1 MTAILFLVQAL
12 TVSSQVDSVIV
23 YPHQVLVV
31 RNASVTV
38 SGPGELAFPNL
49 PGALD
54 DNSVRI
60 KAPGIRVGEVQVRR
74 GYLAEPT
81 SEVKR
86 LLARL
91 QELEDQFK
99 GLDDEG
105 AVLKAKEEFLNS
117 VKLGAPEIISKE
129 LQQGKVAA
137 ESWRG
142 ALAFVGD
149 ELVKVKARQVKLARE
164 KEKMQKQV
172 EAARR
177 EYNDARAAI
186 ENRKE
191 VRFNFSADA
200 GAYELRLAYVIA
212 NAANWAP
219 YYELRANPSGS
230 KVEVSYFAKLAQRTG
245 EDWENVRVVLSTTT
259 PVLGVTPPEPNPW
272 YLSLFE
278 AMRDGYKKRMVMPA
292 PGGPM
297 SERVS
302 SAGGIGAGV
311 PEEIQPVETGLSLQ
325 YAIPGRVSLRSGEQ
339 VKKLGLKHVALPAEF
354 EYYTLPRS
362 GQQAYL
368 TGKLANTSDFVF
380 LAGDGNTYVGD
391 EYTGSTWLPNIA
403 PQESAL
409 LSFGI
414 DERVKVKRE
423 LVRSFKSKGGL
434 FSRTEKQSF
443 VYRTT
448 VDNYTSKPV
457 TIKVV
462 EQVPVSKQGE
472 IKVTVTKVEPKFLEE
487 DKDKGTY
494 TWKPTLEPKGKLAS
508 AADVGRFTI
517 DYEFTVEYPAGR
529 RVQGLF

>member
-1 MTAILFLVQAL
+1 MFVILLLLQTM
-12 TVSSQVDSVIV
+12 TVSSQVDSVVV

-31 RNASVTV
+31 RTGSVTV
-38 SGPGELAFPNL
+38 SGPGELAFPGL

-74 GYLAEPT
+74 GYLAEPKP
-81 SEVKR
+81 EVKR
-86 LLARL
+86 LLARV
-91 QELEDQFK
+91 QDLEDQFK

-117 VKLGAPEIISKE
+117 VKLGAPEIISKD
-129 LQQGKVAA
+129 LQQGKVAT

-149 ELVKVKARQVKLARE
+149 ELMKVKVRQVKLARE
-164 KEKMQKQV
+164 KEEMQKQV

-177 EYNDARAAI
+177 EYNDAKAAI

-191 VRFNFSADA
+191 VGFNFSADA
-200 GAYELRLAYVIA
+200 GTYEVELTYTVP
-212 NAANWAP
+212 NAASWSP
-219 YYELRANPSGS
+219 YYELRANPSEG
-230 KVEVSYFAKLAQRTG
+230 KVGVSYFAKLAQRSG
-245 EDWENVRVVLSTTT
+245 EDWNDVRVVLSTTT
-259 PVLGVTPPEPNPW
+259 PVLGNTTPQPYPW
-272 YLSLFE
+272 YLSLLE
-278 AMRDGYKKRMVMPA
+278 LERAVRKSVMPA
-292 PGGPM
+292 PGAPM
-297 SERVS
+297 MAFESQARD
-302 SAGGIGAGV
+302 GGAMV
-311 PEEIQPVETGLSLQ
+311 EAPEDIQPVETGISLQ
-325 YAIPGRVSLRSGEQ
+325 YVIPGRVSLKSGEQ
-339 VKKLGLKHVALPAEF
+339 VKKLGLKQLALPAEF

-368 TGKLANTSDFVF
+368 TGNLANSSDFVF
-380 LAGDGNTYVGD
+380 LAGSGNTYVGD

-403 PQESAL
+403 PQESTL

-423 LVRSFKSKGGL
+423 LVKSFKSKGGL
-434 FSRTEKQSF
+434 FSKTEKQSF

-448 VDNYTSKPV
+448 VENYVSKPV
-457 TIKVV
+457 TIKIV
-462 EQVPVSKQGE
+462 EQAPVSQQGE

-494 TWKPTLEPKGKLAS
+494 TWKPTIETRGK
-508 AADVGRFTI
+508 FTI
-517 DYEFTVEYPAGR
+517 DYEFTVEHPAGR

>member
-1 MTAILFLVQAL
+1 MQAM
-12 TVSSQVDSVIV
+12 TVSSQADSVVV

-31 RNASVTV
+31 RTASVSV
-38 SGPGELAFPNL
+38 SGSGELSFPGL

-81 SEVKR
+81 PEVKR

-99 GLDDEG
+99 GLEDEG

-129 LQQGKVAA
+129 LQQGKVAT

-142 ALAFVGD
+142 ALTFVGD
-149 ELVKVKARQVKLARE
+149 ELMKVKTRQVKLGRE
-164 KEKMQKQV
+164 REEKQKQV

-177 EYNDARAAI
+177 EYNDAKAAV

-191 VRFNFSADA
+191 VRFNFAADV
-200 GAYELRLAYVIA
+200 GTYDVRLAYVIA
-212 NAANWAP
+212 NAADWGP
-219 YYELRANPSGS
+219 YYELRANPGES
-230 KVEVSYFAKLAQRTG
+230 KVDVSYFAKLTQRTG
-245 EDWENVRVVLSTTT
+245 EDWENVKVVLSTTT
-259 PVLGVTPPEPNPW
+259 PVLGVTAPEPHPW
-272 YLSLFE
+272 YLSLRE
-278 AMRDGYKKRMVMPA
+278 AERAAYKRMEMPT
-292 PGGPM
+292 PGAAK
-297 SERVS
+297 
-302 SAGGIGAGV
+302 AGGRFDEGV
-311 PEEIQPVETGLSLQ
+311 MAEKPEEIQPVETGISLQ
-325 YAIPGRVSLRSGEQ
+325 YAIPGRVSLKSGEQ
-339 VKKLGLKHVALPAEF
+339 AKKLGLKQVNLPADF

-380 LAGDGNTYVGD
+380 LAGDGNTYIGD

-403 PQESAL
+403 SQESTL
-409 LSFGI
+409 VSFGI

-423 LVRSFKSKGGL
+423 LVKSFKSKGGL
-434 FSRTEKQSF
+434 FSKTERAQF
-443 VYRTT
+443 VYKTT
-448 VDNYTSKPV
+448 VENYNPKAV

-462 EQVPVSKQGE
+462 EQVPVSQQGE

-494 TWKPTLEPKGKLAS
+494 TWKPTLDPKGK
-508 AADVGRFTI
+508 FI
-517 DYEFTVEYPAGR
+517 INFEFTVEYPAGR
-529 RVQGLF
+529 DVQGLY

>member
-1 MTAILFLVQAL
+1 M
-12 TVSSQVDSVIV
+12 TVSSQVDSVVV
-23 YPHQVLVV
+23 YPRQVLVV
-31 RNASVTV
+31 RTASVTV
-38 SGPGELAFPNL
+38 SGPGELVFPGL
-49 PGALD
+49 PGALN

-81 SEVKR
+81 PEVKR
-86 LLARL
+86 LQARL
-91 QELEDQFK
+91 QDLEDQFK
-99 GLDDEG
+99 GIDNEG

-129 LQQGKVAA
+129 LQQGKVAT

-149 ELVKVKARQVKLARE
+149 ELMKVKTRQVKLARE
-164 KEKMQKQV
+164 KEEMQKQV

-177 EYNDARAAI
+177 EYNDAKAAV

-191 VRFNFSADA
+191 VGFNFSADT
-200 GAYELRLAYVIA
+200 GTYRVELTYVIA
-212 NAANWAP
+212 NAASWVP

-230 KVEVSYFAKLAQRTG
+230 KVDVAYFAKLAQRTG
-245 EDWENVRVVLSTTT
+245 EDWQNVRVVLSTTT

-272 YLSLFE
+272 YLSLLE
-278 AMRDGYKKRMVMPA
+278 LERAYRKTVMPA
-292 PGGPM
+292 PGAA
-297 SERVS
+297 EAVIVS
-302 SAGGIGAGV
+302 GGFDAEYGSAMDV
-311 PEEIQPVETGLSLQ
+311 QPVETGISLQ
-325 YAIPGRVSLRSGEQ
+325 YVIPGRVSLKSGEQ
-339 VKKLGLKHVALPAEF
+339 AKKLGLKQVALPAEF

-403 PQESAL
+403 PQESTF

-434 FSRTEKQSF
+434 FSKTEKQSF

-448 VDNYTSKPV
+448 VDNYTSKPIV
-457 TIKVV
+457 IKVV
-462 EQVPVSKQGE
+462 EQIPVSKQGE

-494 TWKPTLEPKGKLAS
+494 TWKPTLEPKGKFA
-508 AADVGRFTI
+508 I

>member
-1 MTAILFLVQAL
+1 MFVILLVLQAMTA
-12 TVSSQVDSVIV
+12 SSQVDSVVV

-38 SGPGELAFPNL
+38 SGSGDLVFPNL

-81 SEVKR
+81 PEVKR
-86 LLARL
+86 LLARV
-91 QELEDQFK
+91 QDLEDQSK
-99 GLDDEG
+99 GQEDEG
-105 AVLKAKEEFLNS
+105 AVLKAKEDFLNS
-117 VKLGAPEIISKE
+117 IKLGAPEIISKD
-129 LQQGKVAA
+129 LQQGKVAT

-149 ELVKVKARQVKLARE
+149 ELMKIKARQVKLGRE
-164 KEKMQKQV
+164 KEEMQKQLA
-172 EAARR
+172 AARQ
-177 EYNDARAAI
+177 EYNDAKAAI

-191 VRFNFSADA
+191 VGFNFSADA
-200 GAYELRLAYVIA
+200 GTYQAELTYVIP
-212 NAANWAP
+212 NAADWSP
-219 YYELRANPSGS
+219 YYELRANPSEG
-230 KVEVSYFAKLAQRTG
+230 KVSVAYFAKLVQRTG
-245 EDWENVRVVLSTTT
+245 EDWDNVRVVLSTTT
-259 PVLGVTPPEPNPW
+259 PVLGVTPPEPYPW
-272 YLSLFE
+272 YLSLLE
-278 AMRDGYKKRMVMPA
+278 AERAAYKRMAMPSPGA
-292 PGGPM
+292 PMMQKSVEALDMGG
-297 SERVS
+297 E
-302 SAGGIGAGV
+302 GAQ
-311 PEEIQPVETGLSLQ
+311 EMQPVETGISLQ
-325 YAIPGRVSLRSGEQ
+325 YVIPGRVGLKSGEQ
-339 VKKLGLKHVALPAEF
+339 AKKLGLKQMALPADF

-368 TGKLANTSDFVF
+368 TGNLINSSDFVF
-380 LAGDGNTYVGD
+380 LAGNGNTYVGD
-391 EYTGSTWLPNIA
+391 EYTGSTWLPNVA
-403 PQESAL
+403 SQESTL

-423 LVRSFKSKGGL
+423 LVKSFKSKGGL
-434 FSRTEKQSF
+434 FSKTEKQGF

-448 VDNYTSKPV
+448 VENYTQKPV

-462 EQVPVSKQGE
+462 EQVPVSQQGE

-494 TWKPTLEPKGKLAS
+494 TWKPTIETRGK
-508 AADVGRFTI
+508 FTI

-529 RVQGLF
+529 QVQGLF

>member
-1 MTAILFLVQAL
+1 MLVILLVLQAL
-12 TVSSQVDSVIV
+12 TASSQVDSVVV

-31 RNASVTV
+31 RTASVTV
-38 SGPGELAFPNL
+38 SGPGELVFPGL

-81 SEVKR
+81 PEVKR
-86 LLARL
+86 LQVRM
-91 QELEDQFK
+91 QELEDQLK

-129 LQQGKVAA
+129 LQQGKVAI

-142 ALAFVGD
+142 ALTFVGD
-149 ELVKVKARQVKLARE
+149 ELAKVKARQVKLVRE
-164 KEKMQKQV
+164 REELQKQV

-177 EYNDARAAI
+177 EYNDAKAAV

-191 VRFNFSADA
+191 VRFNFAADA
-200 GAYELRLAYVIA
+200 GTYELRLSYVIA
-212 NAANWAP
+212 NAASWGP
-219 YYELRANPSGS
+219 YYELRANPGSG
-230 KVEVSYFAKLAQRTG
+230 KVDVSYFAKLTQRSG
-245 EDWENVRVVLSTTT
+245 EDWEDVKVVLSTTT
-259 PVLGVTPPEPNPW
+259 PVLGVTAPEPNPW
-272 YLSLFE
+272 YLSLVE
-278 AMRDGYKKRMVMPA
+278 AERAAYKRMAMPA
-292 PGGPM
+292 PGAA
-297 SERVS
+297 ERGGRFDDVS
-302 SAGGIGAGV
+302 MLADKQ
-311 PEEIQPVETGLSLQ
+311 EEVQPVETGISLQ
-325 YAIPGRVSLRSGEQ
+325 YAIPGRVSLKSGEQ
-339 VKKLGLKHVALPAEF
+339 AKKLGLKQITLPAEF
-354 EYYTLPRS
+354 EYYALPRS

-368 TGKLANTSDFVF
+368 TGILANTSDFVF

-391 EYTGSTWLPNIA
+391 EYTGSTWLPNVA
-403 PQESAL
+403 PQESTL

-423 LVRSFKSKGGL
+423 LVKSFKSKGGL
-434 FSRTEKQSF
+434 FSKTEKQSF

-448 VDNYTSKPV
+448 VENYISKPV
-457 TIKVV
+457 VIKVI
-462 EQVPVSKQGE
+462 EQVPVSRQGE

-494 TWKPTLEPKGKLAS
+494 TWKPTVDTRGK
-508 AADVGRFTI
+508 FTI
-517 DYEFTVEYPAGR
+517 DFEFTVEYPAGR

>member
-1 MTAILFLVQAL
+1 MFVILLVLQAMTA
-12 TVSSQVDSVIV
+12 SSQVDSVLV

-38 SGPGELAFPNL
+38 TGSGELVFPNL

-81 SEVKR
+81 PEVKR
-86 LLARL
+86 LLARA
-91 QELEDQFK
+91 QDLEDQSK
-99 GLDDEG
+99 GLEDES

-117 VKLGAPEIISKE
+117 VKLGAPQIISKE
-129 LQQGKVAA
+129 LQDGKVAT

-149 ELVKVKARQVKLARE
+149 ELMKVKARQVKLSRE
-164 KEKMQKQV
+164 KEEMQKQL
-172 EAARR
+172 EAARQ
-177 EYNDARAAI
+177 EYNDAKAAI

-191 VRFNFSADA
+191 VGFNFSADA
-200 GAYELRLAYVIA
+200 GTFQVEITYVIA
-212 NAANWAP
+212 NAADWSP
-219 YYELRANPSGS
+219 YYELRANPGES
-230 KVEVSYFAKLAQRTG
+230 KVNVAYFAKLVQRTG

-272 YLSLFE
+272 YLSLLE
-278 AMRDGYKKRMVMPA
+278 AERAAYKRQMMMPA
-292 PGGPM
+292 PGAALDMG
-297 SERVS
+297 R
-302 SAGGIGAGV
+302 AGGVMAEKA
-311 PEEIQPVETGLSLQ
+311 EEIQPVETGISLQ
-325 YAIPGRVSLRSGEQ
+325 YVIPGRVSLKSGEQ
-339 VKKLGLKHVALPAEF
+339 PKKLGLKQIALPAEF

-391 EYTGSTWLPNIA
+391 EYTGSTWLPNVA
-403 PQESAL
+403 PQESTL

-414 DERVKVKRE
+414 DERVKVRRE
-423 LVRSFKSKGGL
+423 LVKSFKSKGGL
-434 FSRTEKQSF
+434 LSKTERQSF

-448 VDNYTSKPV
+448 VENYTQRPV
-457 TIKVV
+457 LIKVV
-462 EQVPVSKQGE
+462 EQVPVSQQGE

-487 DKDKGTY
+487 GKDKGTY
-494 TWKPTLEPKGKLAS
+494 TWKPTIETRGK
-508 AADVGRFTI
+508 FI
-517 DYEFTVEYPAGR
+517 INFEFTVEYPAGK
-529 RVQGLF
+529 RVQGLY

>member
-1 MTAILFLVQAL
+1 MFVILLVLQAL
-12 TVSSQVDSVIV
+12 TANSQVDSVVV

-31 RNASVTV
+31 RTASVTV
-38 SGPGELAFPNL
+38 SGSGELVFPGL

-81 SEVKR
+81 PEVKR
-86 LLARL
+86 LLARA
-91 QELEDQFK
+91 QDLEDQYK
-99 GLDDEG
+99 GLEDEG

-117 VKLGAPEIISKE
+117 VKLGAPQIISKE
-129 LQQGKVAA
+129 LQDGKVST

-149 ELVKVKARQVKLARE
+149 ELMKVKARQVKLGRE
-164 KEKMQKQV
+164 KEEMQEQV
-172 EAARR
+172 AAARQ
-177 EYNDARAAI
+177 EYNDAKAAI

-191 VRFNFSADA
+191 VRFNFAADA
-200 GAYELRLAYVIA
+200 GTYELRISYVIA
-212 NAANWAP
+212 NAASWGP
-219 YYELRANPSGS
+219 YYELRANPGQG
-230 KVEVSYFAKLAQRTG
+230 KVDVSYFAKLTQRSG
-245 EDWENVRVVLSTTT
+245 EDWEDVKVVLSTTT
-259 PVLGVTPPEPNPW
+259 PVLGVTAPEPNPW
-272 YLSLFE
+272 YLALLE
-278 AMRDGYKKRMVMPA
+278 PERPAYKRMAAMPA
-292 PGGPM
+292 PGAAM
-297 SERVS
+297 D
-302 SAGGIGAGV
+302 AGGYEEGV
-311 PEEIQPVETGLSLQ
+311 MAEAPEEIQPVETGISLQ
-325 YAIPGRVSLRSGEQ
+325 YAIPGRVSLKSGEQ
-339 VKKLGLKHVALPAEF
+339 AKKLGLKQIALPAEF

-391 EYTGSTWLPNIA
+391 EYTGSTWLPNVA
-403 PQESAL
+403 PQESTL

-423 LVRSFKSKGGL
+423 LVKNFKSKGGL
-434 FSRTEKQSF
+434 LSKTEKQSF

-448 VDNYTSKPV
+448 VENYISKPV
-457 TIKVV
+457 VVKVM
-462 EQVPVSKQGE
+462 EQVPVSRQGE

-494 TWKPTLEPKGKLAS
+494 TWKPTIETRGK
-508 AADVGRFTI
+508 FTI

>member
-1 MTAILFLVQAL
+1 VTAVLFIIGAL
-12 TVSSQVDSVIV
+12 TASSQVDSVVV

-38 SGPGELAFPNL
+38 TGSGELVFPNL

-81 SEVKR
+81 PEVKR
-86 LLARL
+86 LLARM

-105 AVLKAKEEFLNS
+105 AVLKAKEEFLSS

-129 LQQGKVAA
+129 LQQGKVAT

-149 ELVKVKARQVKLARE
+149 ELMKVKSRQVKLSRE
-164 KEKMQKQV
+164 KEAMQKQV

-177 EYNDARAAI
+177 EYNDAKAAI

-200 GAYELRLAYVIA
+200 GTYELRLAYVIA
-212 NAANWAP
+212 NAANWSP

-230 KVEVSYFAKLAQRTG
+230 KVDVSYFAKLAQRTG
-245 EDWENVRVVLSTTT
+245 EDWQNVRVVLSTTT

-272 YLSLFE
+272 YLSLLE
-278 AMRDGYKKRMVMPA
+278 LERAYRKAVMPA
-292 PGGPM
+292 PGAAL
-297 SERVS
+297 SEGVQVVP
-302 SAGGIGAGV
+302 GGFDAEYGEAM
-311 PEEIQPVETGLSLQ
+311 QPVETGISLQ
-325 YAIPGRVSLRSGEQ
+325 YVIPGRVSLKSGEQ
-339 VKKLGLKHVALPAEF
+339 AKKLGLKQLALPAEF

-403 PQESAL
+403 PQESTL

-434 FSRTEKQSF
+434 FSKTEKQSF

-448 VDNYTSKPV
+448 VENYTSKPV
-457 TIKVV
+457 VIKVV

-494 TWKPTLEPKGKLAS
+494 TWKPTLEPKGKFS
-508 AADVGRFTI
+508 I

>member
-1 MTAILFLVQAL
+1 VTAVLFIIGAL
-12 TVSSQVDSVIV
+12 TAGSQVDSVVV

-38 SGPGELAFPNL
+38 AGSGELVFPNL

-81 SEVKR
+81 PEVKR
-86 LLARL
+86 LLARM

-129 LQQGKVAA
+129 LQQGKVAT

-142 ALAFVGD
+142 ALIFVGD
-149 ELVKVKARQVKLARE
+149 ELMKVKVRQVKLSRE
-164 KEKMQKQV
+164 KEEMRKRV

-177 EYNDARAAI
+177 EYNDAKAAI

-200 GAYELRLAYVIA
+200 GTHELRLAYVIA
-212 NAANWAP
+212 NAANWSP

-230 KVEVSYFAKLAQRTG
+230 KVDVSYFAKLAQRTG

-278 AMRDGYKKRMVMPA
+278 AMRDGYKKLEMMPA
-292 PGGPM
+292 PGAAAQ
-297 SERVS
+297 ERVS
-302 SAGGIGAGV
+302 IAGGFDAGRA
-311 PEEIQPVETGLSLQ
+311 EEIQPVETGISLQ
-325 YAIPGRVSLRSGEQ
+325 YAIPGRVSLKSGEQ
-339 VKKLGLKHVALPAEF
+339 AKKLGLKQVALPAEF

-368 TGKLANTSDFVF
+368 TGELANASDFVF

-391 EYTGSTWLPNIA
+391 EYTGSTRLPNIA
-403 PQESAL
+403 PQESTL

-423 LVRSFKSKGGL
+423 LIRSFKSKGGL
-434 FSRTEKQSF
+434 FSKTEKQSF

-448 VDNYTSKPV
+448 VENYTSKPV
-457 TIKVV
+457 VIRVV

-494 TWKPTLEPKGKLAS
+494 TWKPTLEPKG
-508 AADVGRFTI
+508 RFVI

>member
-1 MTAILFLVQAL
+1 MQAL
-12 TVSSQVDSVIV
+12 TVTSQVDSVVV

-31 RNASVTV
+31 RNAGVTV
-38 SGPGELAFPNL
+38 SGSGELVFPGL

-81 SEVKR
+81 PEVKR
-86 LLARL
+86 LLARA
-91 QELEDQFK
+91 QELDDQFK
-99 GLDDEG
+99 GLEDEG

-129 LQQGKVAA
+129 LQQGKVAT
-137 ESWRG
+137 ESWRA
-142 ALAFVGD
+142 ALGFVGD
-149 ELVKVKARQVKLARE
+149 ELMKVKTRQVKLGRE
-164 KEKMQKQV
+164 RDEKQKQV
-172 EAARR
+172 AAARQ
-177 EYNDARAAI
+177 EYNDAKAAV

-191 VRFNFSADA
+191 VGFNFAADA
-200 GAYELRLAYVIA
+200 GAYEIRLAYVIP
-212 NAANWAP
+212 NAANWGP
-219 YYELRANPSGS
+219 YYELRANPGEG
-230 KVEVSYFAKLAQRTG
+230 KVDVSCFAKLTQRTG

-259 PVLGVTPPEPNPW
+259 PVLGVTAPEPNPW
-272 YLSLFE
+272 YLSLLE
-278 AMRDGYKKRMVMPA
+278 VERAAYKRRMVMPA
-292 PGGPM
+292 PGAT
-297 SERVS
+297 EAVIVS
-302 SAGGIGAGV
+302 GGFDAEYGSAMDV
-311 PEEIQPVETGLSLQ
+311 QPVETGISLQ
-325 YAIPGRVSLRSGEQ
+325 YAIPGRVSLKSGEQ
-339 VKKLGLKHVALPAEF
+339 AKKLGLKQVVLPAEF

-403 PQESAL
+403 SQESTL

-423 LVRSFKSKGGL
+423 LIRSFKSKGGL
-434 FSRTEKQSF
+434 FSKTEKAQF
-443 VYRTT
+443 VYKTT
-448 VDNYTSKPV
+448 IENYNSKSV
-457 TIKVV
+457 IIKVV
-462 EQVPVSKQGE
+462 EQVPVSQQGE

-494 TWKPTLEPKGKLAS
+494 MWKPTLEPKGKF
-508 AADVGRFTI
+508 VINF
-517 DYEFTVEYPAGR
+517 EFTVEYPAGR
-529 RVQGLF
+529 QVQGLF

>member
-1 MTAILFLVQAL
+1 MFVILLLLQAMTA
-12 TVSSQVDSVIV
+12 SSQVDSVVV

-31 RNASVTV
+31 RTASVTV
-38 SGPGELAFPNL
+38 AGPGDLVFPNL

-81 SEVKR
+81 PEVKR
-86 LLARL
+86 LQARVE
-91 QELEDQFK
+91 ELEDQSK

-105 AVLKAKEEFLNS
+105 AVLKAKEDFLNS
-117 VKLGAPEIISKE
+117 IKLGAPEIIAKD
-129 LQQGKVAA
+129 LQQGKVAT

-149 ELVKVKARQVKLARE
+149 ELMKVKAREVKLGRE
-164 KEKMQKQV
+164 KEEMQKQV
-172 EAARR
+172 AAAQQ
-177 EYNDARAAI
+177 EYNDAKAAV

-191 VRFNFSADA
+191 VGFSFSADA
-200 GAYELRLAYVIA
+200 GTYQVELTYVIP
-212 NAANWAP
+212 NAADWSP
-219 YYELRANPSGS
+219 YYELRANPGEG
-230 KVEVSYFAKLAQRTG
+230 KVNVAYFAKLVQRTG
-245 EDWENVRVVLSTTT
+245 EDWGDVRVVLSTTT

-272 YLSLFE
+272 YLSLLE
-278 AMRDGYKKRMVMPA
+278 AEHAYAKRMVMPA
-292 PGGPM
+292 PGAM
-297 SERVS
+297 SDMV
-302 SAGGIGAGV
+302 GMQAGV
-311 PEEIQPVETGLSLQ
+311 MAEKAEETQPVETGISLQ
-325 YAIPGRVSLRSGEQ
+325 YVIPGRVSLKSGEQ
-339 VKKLGLKHVALPAEF
+339 PKKLGLKQMGLPAEF
-354 EYYTLPRS
+354 EYYALSRS

-368 TGKLANTSDFVF
+368 TGNLINSSDFVF

-403 PQESAL
+403 PQESTL

-423 LVRSFKSKGGL
+423 LVKSFKSKGGL
-434 FSRTEKQSF
+434 LSKTEKQSF
-443 VYRTT
+443 TYRTT
-448 VDNYTSKPV
+448 VENYTQKPV

-462 EQVPVSKQGE
+462 EQVPVSQQGE

-494 TWKPTLEPKGKLAS
+494 TWKPTIETRGK
-508 AADVGRFTI
+508 FTI

-529 RVQGLF
+529 QVQGLF

>member
-1 MTAILFLVQAL
+1 MTVILFLIQAL
-12 TVSSQVDSVIV
+12 TVSSRVDSAVV

-38 SGPGELAFPNL
+38 TGSGELAFPNL

-60 KAPGIRVGEVQVRR
+60 RAPGIRVGEVQVRR

-81 SEVKR
+81 PEVKR
-86 LLARL
+86 LLARV
-91 QELEDQFK
+91 QELEDQSK
-99 GLDDEG
+99 GLDDED

-129 LQQGKVAA
+129 LQQGKVAT

-149 ELVKVKARQVKLARE
+149 ELMKVKARQVKLSRE
-164 KEKMQKQV
+164 KKEMRKQV
-172 EAARR
+172 EAARQ
-177 EYNDARAAI
+177 EYNDAKAAV

-191 VRFNFSADA
+191 VGFNFSADA
-200 GAYELRLAYVIA
+200 GTYQVELTYVIP
-212 NAANWAP
+212 NAADWSP
-219 YYELRANPSGS
+219 YYELRANPGEG
-230 KVEVSYFAKLAQRTG
+230 KVDVAYFAKLVQRTG
-245 EDWENVRVVLSTTT
+245 EDWDNVRVVLSTTT
-259 PVLGVTPPEPNPW
+259 PVLGVTPPEPSPW
-272 YLSLFE
+272 YLSLLE
-278 AMRDGYKKRMVMPA
+278 AMRDGFKKRMIMPA
-292 PGGPM
+292 PGAAVDMG
-297 SERVS
+297 R
-302 SAGGIGAGV
+302 AGGVMAEKA
-311 PEEIQPVETGLSLQ
+311 EEIEPVETGISLQ
-325 YAIPGRVSLRSGEQ
+325 YVIPGRVSLKSGEQ
-339 VKKLGLKHVALPAEF
+339 AKKLGLKQVALPAEF
-354 EYYTLPRS
+354 EYYSLPRS

-380 LAGDGNTYVGD
+380 LAGDASTYVGD

-403 PQESAL
+403 SQESTL

-423 LVRSFKSKGGL
+423 LVKSFKSKGGFL
-434 FSRTEKQSF
+434 SKTEKQSF

-448 VDNYTSKPV
+448 VENYIAKPV
-457 TIKVV
+457 TVKVV
-462 EQVPVSKQGE
+462 EQVPVSQQGE

-494 TWKPTLEPKGKLAS
+494 TWKPTIEIKGK
-508 AADVGRFTI
+508 FTI

-529 RVQGLF
+529 QVQGLF